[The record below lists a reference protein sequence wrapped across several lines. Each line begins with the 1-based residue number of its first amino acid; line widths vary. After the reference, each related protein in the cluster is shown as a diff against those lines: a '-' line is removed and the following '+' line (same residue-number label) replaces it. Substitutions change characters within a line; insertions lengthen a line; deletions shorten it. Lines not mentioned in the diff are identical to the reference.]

1 MSKHGNCININNNL
15 INGPGFIGNGGTPTI
30 PTVPTAPTVPTGPG
44 EENIG
49 IFTTTPFI
57 TAPGGSGVP
66 LETNQTLIGT
76 AITHTEG
83 EAEIIL
89 VEPGTYTVS
98 YSANAFAMNGS
109 TIALQIEQD
118 GILVPGTYAEG
129 TEVTLLAASGS
140 LTVTTTPSV
149 LTLVPPDFTIGTENV
164 EVTVVKT
171 A

>member
-1 MSKHGNCININNNL
+1 MSKRDKCIKINNNL
-15 INGPGFIGNGGTPTI
+15 INGPGFIGNGAIPTI
-30 PTVPTAPTVPTGPG
+30 PTVPTAPTVPTGP
-44 EENIG
+44 EEQNIG
-49 IFTTTPFI
+49 IFTTIPFM
-57 TAPGGSGVP
+57 TAQGGIGVP

-83 EAEIIL
+83 EAYIVL

-118 GILVPGTYAEG
+118 GVLVPGTYAEG
-129 TEVTLLAASGS
+129 TEVSLLAATGS
-140 LTVTTTPSV
+140 LTVTSTPSV

-164 EVTVVKT
+164 EVTIVKT